1 MMDLIIGAVAGAITI
16 AIAWV
21 SAVIMR
27 RQNIE
32 ARKAAAQAE
41 ALRNL
46 EKTEESIK
54 AIEEL
59 ATAADREQE
68 LADKLNGLP

>member
-1 MMDLIIGAVAGAITI
+1 MSDLIIGAVAGAMSI
-16 AIAWV
+16 AIAWI

-27 RQNIE
+27 RQNVE

>member
-1 MMDLIIGAVAGAITI
+1 MRDLIIGAVAGAMSI
-16 AIAWV
+16 AIAWI

-27 RQNIE
+27 RQNVE